1 MEQDEEG
8 NFFVEG
14 IKVIL
19 KDVMGTNGVI
29 HIIDDVIVPETA
41 RSVSQALE
49 QKGRATL
56 KELFDLAEINEDN
69 GLSNVTIFGPSE
81 EVIYIIEMVIN
92 GFYDKL
98 HLCHVHHTDVVL
110 KFQALEELDE
120 DLLKSLKENP
130 AELREFLMM
139 HITTPKR

>member
-41 RSVSQALE
+41 RTVSQALE
-49 QKGRATL
+49 QNGRTTL
-56 KELFDLAEINEDN
+56 KELFELAGINEEN

-81 EVIYIIEMVIN
+81 EVIN
-92 GFYDKL
+92 GMSSKYY
-98 HLCHVHHTDVVL
+98 
-110 KFQALEELDE
+110 
-120 DLLKSLKENP
+120 
-130 AELREFLMM
+130 FLQDPF
-139 HITTPKR
+139 HIWGLITAV

>member
-8 NFFVEG
+8 NFYVEG

-56 KELFDLAEINEDN
+56 KELFELAEINED
-69 GLSNVTIFGPSE
+69 F
-81 EVIYIIEMVIN
+81 
-92 GFYDKL
+92 
-98 HLCHVHHTDVVL
+98 
-110 KFQALEELDE
+110 
-120 DLLKSLKENP
+120 
-130 AELREFLMM
+130 
-139 HITTPKR
+139 PKWYFNAFRMNFHKDH

>member
-29 HIIDDVIVPETA
+29 HIIDDVIIPETA
-41 RSVSQALE
+41 RTVSQALE
-49 QKGRATL
+49 QNGRTTL
-56 KELFDLAEINEDN
+56 KELFEFAGINEEN

-81 EVIYIIEMVIN
+81 EVINGMSSKYYFLQDLFSYLGIHYRSLIN
-92 GFYDKL
+92 F
-98 HLCHVHHTDVVL
+98 
-110 KFQALEELDE
+110 F
-120 DLLKSLKENP
+120 
-130 AELREFLMM
+130 
-139 HITTPKR
+139 

>member
-41 RSVSQALE
+41 RTVSQALE
-49 QKGRATL
+49 QNGRTTL
-56 KELFDLAEINEDN
+56 KELFELAGINEEN

-81 EVIYIIEMVIN
+81 EVIN
-92 GFYDKL
+92 GMSSKYY
-98 HLCHVHHTDVVL
+98 
-110 KFQALEELDE
+110 
-120 DLLKSLKENP
+120 
-130 AELREFLMM
+130 FLQDPFHYS
-139 HITTPKR
+139 HIWGFITAV

>member
-8 NFFVEG
+8 NFYVEG

-49 QKGRATL
+49 QKDRTTL

-81 EVIYIIEMVIN
+81 EVIYIIEIVI
-92 GFYDKL
+92 
-98 HLCHVHHTDVVL
+98 
-110 KFQALEELDE
+110 KFQYKGLCNL
-120 DLLKSLKENP
+120 
-130 AELREFLMM
+130 
-139 HITTPKR
+139 